1 MVIFFNCAETGYDKK
16 AGYKTP
22 VGIEREGDKIAE
34 ERDVRAE
41 ENYAQMKIFFSEISL
56 EITNDVLLRCERLDI
71 YLFNLFTIFLY
82 CGLGIGRTEFIG
94 TF

>member
-1 MVIFFNCAETGYDKK
+1 MIKK
-16 AGYKTP
+16 RDIRHLLGLK
-22 VGIEREGDKIAE
+22 REGDKIAE